1 MHSVSIDPAA
11 PVGPSMK
18 SWDVRTRA
26 RAAGIHLLISLAVAA
41 IAAILV
47 FAVWYPGPF
56 RWLAGGR
63 DLFLLVMSVDVVIGP
78 LLTFAV
84 FNRAKGVRHLRRD
97 LGVIGVLQAAALAY
111 GLHTVY
117 IVRPVA
123 MVFEVDRFRLINA
136 DAVHLPELPQAPPAY
151 RTLPL
156 TGPWLLAARRPE
168 SVAEHNEALFSG
180 AAGLDVAQRP
190 LFWQDYEIARP
201 RALTRSRPITA
212 LIAHYDV
219 RVPDL
224 RGRLAEMHADP
235 ASARFL
241 PAMARGEWVAV
252 LSAEGKVLG
261 YLPVDGFF

>member
-1 MHSVSIDPAA
+1 M
-11 PVGPSMK
+11 
-18 SWDVRTRA
+18 RA
-26 RAAGIHLLISLAVAA
+26 RAAGIHLLISLALGVVCAV
-41 IAAILV
+41 LV
-47 FAVWYPGPF
+47 FALWYPGPF

-63 DLFLLVMSVDVVIGP
+63 DLFLLVISVDVVIGP

-97 LGVIGVLQAAALAY
+97 LAVIAILQTAALAY

-136 DAVHLPELPQAPPAY
+136 DAVQLAELPEAPPGY
-151 RTLPL
+151 RSLPL
-156 TGPWLLAARRPE
+156 TGPWLLAARRPQ
-168 SVAEHNEALFSG
+168 SVQEHNDALFSG
-180 AAGLDVAQRP
+180 AAGVDVAQRP
-190 LFWQDYEIARP
+190 RFWQAYDIAKA
-201 RALTRSRPITA
+201 RALARSRPIAA
-212 LIAHYDV
+212 LLEHHGK

-224 RGRLAEMHADP
+224 PRRLEEMHADP

-241 PAMARGEWVAV
+241 PALARGVWVAV
-252 LSAEGKVLG
+252 LAADGTVLG

>member
-1 MHSVSIDPAA
+1 
-11 PVGPSMK
+11 MK

-26 RAAGIHLLISLAVAA
+26 RAAGIHLLISLGVAA
-41 IAAILV
+41 IAAVLV

-84 FNRAKGVRHLRRD
+84 FNRAKGARHLRRD
-97 LGVIGVLQAAALAY
+97 LAVIGVLQTAALAY

-136 DAVHLPELPQAPPAY
+136 DAVHLAELPEAPPAY
-151 RTLPL
+151 RSLPL

-168 SVAEHNEALFSG
+168 SVTEHNDALFRG
-180 AAGLDVAQRP
+180 AAGVDVAQRP
-190 LFWQDYEIARP
+190 RFWQDYDIARA
-201 RALTRSRPITA
+201 RAAARSRPIAA
-212 LIAHYDV
+212 LIAHYGE

-224 RGRLAEMHADP
+224 RDRLAEMHADP

-252 LSAEGKVLG
+252 LAADGKLLG